1 MNSDESNQSSQSLA
15 LCISST
21 SDKSTSSNESL
32 PDENNKRKK
41 RSRIL
46 WKLVKTFTS
55 HDEAVAALSD
65 QWLQFNS
72 YPTREGTTVCYRCKE
87 NKKCPARC
95 NLIYLE
101 CTGSISMVENNKDHD
116 HTSEDQNHGIS
127 KEVKKIIHELYLS
140 GITRPL
146 NIIYALRNRKIT
158 KIPSQRQISN
168 YKVKLV
174 TELHGSSNISYADM
188 EEWCK
193 EKRFNFTM
201 TQHSAFVLDY
211 KFSGHYFNICFTTKY
226 LLSLAINASCIVID
240 ATYKLNFQGFPLI
253 VSGMIDLER
262 QFHPFIVSL
271 SADESTESYE
281 FHFRTIK
288 VIFTHFLHN

>member
-168 YKVKLV
+168 Y
-174 TELHGSSNISYADM
+174 
-188 EEWCK
+188 
-193 EKRFNFTM
+193 TM